1 MVIKL
6 LSILLMLSFLIPQE
20 TCEGTCLSEEET
32 KNLYNNI
39 QELQFDLDKNKEII
53 ENLNSQI
60 YMYIQSDSL
69 YKSQIEDYKT
79 KLQYKDEMIEL
90 VKPQWYENKYLWFG
104 FGVIATAGS
113 VRLAGQIN

>member
-1 MVIKL
+1 MKKL
-6 LSILLMLSFLIPQE
+6 LSILLMISFLMPQE
-20 TCEGTCLSEEET
+20 PCEGTCLSEEET
-32 KNLYNNI
+32 IGLFNNI
-39 QELQFDLDKNKEII
+39 KELEFELEKSKEIE

-104 FGVIATAGS
+104 FGVIFTASS
-113 VRLAGQIN
+113 VHLAGQIN

>member
-1 MVIKL
+1 MINK
-6 LSILLMLSFLIPQE
+6 
-20 TCEGTCLSEEET
+20 
-32 KNLYNNI
+32 NI
-39 QELQFDLDKNKEII
+39 QELEFKDSTNTEII

-104 FGVIATAGS
+104 MGVIFTASS
-113 VRLAGQIN
+113 VHLAGQIN

>member
-1 MVIKL
+1 MKIIIM
-6 LSILLMLSFLIPQE
+6 ILLCSFVFTQE
-20 TCEGTCLSEEET
+20 VCEGTCLSEEET

-60 YMYIQSDSL
+60 YMYIQNDSL
-69 YKSQIEDYKT
+69 NQSLIEDYKT

-104 FGVIATAGS
+104 MGVIFTASS
-113 VRLAGQIN
+113 VHLAGQIN